1 MHQLEAVFEGGV
13 LRPLA
18 PLPLQEKQ
26 HVLITVTDAPSVTEE
41 SARKAEMGW
50 LNQHE
55 HLYLGQ
61 WVALHGS
68 TLLSHG
74 SDARAVRDEARQK
87 GVFRPFLVH
96 IPKEVGLPSAGLL
109 QCSG

>member
-1 MHQLEAVFEGGV
+1 MVHQLEAVFEGGV
-13 LRPLA
+13 LRPLE
-18 PLPLQEKQ
+18 PLSLEENQR
-26 HVLITVTDAPSVTEE
+26 VLLTVTDARSSTEE
-41 SARKAEMGW
+41 SARKAEMQW

-55 HLYLGQ
+55 HLYPGQ

-74 SDARAVRDEARQK
+74 SDARAVRDQARQK

-96 IPKEVGLPSAGLL
+96 IPRELDRPSAGLL
-109 QCSG
+109 LL